1 MAKKKK
7 VTKKKPDVGLE
18 NLKSFANLGAKSKS
32 IGNIPTGHFQL
43 DFALHFGILPGT
55 KDFSEMKDYDPAK
68 PLGFPLGRVVEVFG
82 DEGSGKS
89 SICYKV
95 VGNAQKLG
103 YKCLW
108 IDAEQSFSEG
118 LAVVNNVDL
127 ENLYLSDDGAYAEAI
142 LDNILTAINSGIKVI
157 VIDSVAAMIPQDIGE
172 GDAGTVTMA
181 LLARK
186 MAANLPKI
194 VSAAGDNNALV
205 IFINQTR
212 EKPGISF
219 GNPETTPG
227 GKTLPFLASIRLRFS
242 KRNAADQ
249 SIFIEDPNEP
259 DGKLYIGQ
267 YSGLSIKKNRFAK
280 PLVDKNGKKMV
291 LSVPIYFEQYFP
303 DVDDIAFGAG
313 RSLQVITVRKGVFY
327 WDDIKE
333 EGKENFLEALKK
345 ADKLPKLI
353 EEVKESALEKDTIVP
368 PELLLFDPKKA
379 VPVRVQVESGGEE
392 EEFALTRI
400 GKSKKNKSKK
410 SKP

>member
-7 VTKKKPDVGLE
+7 VTKKNPDVGLE
-18 NLKSFANLGAKSKS
+18 NLKAFANLGAKSKS

-157 VIDSVAAMIPQDIGE
+157 VIDSVAAMIPKDIGE

-280 PLVDKNGKKMV
+280 PLVDKTGKKVV

-327 WDDIKE
+327 WDNIKE
-333 EGKENFLEALKK
+333 EGKENFLEMLKK
-345 ADKLPKLI
+345 ENKLPKLI
-353 EEVKESALEKDTIVP
+353 EEVKSSALEKNTIVP
-368 PELLLFDPKKA
+368 PELLLFDPDKA
-379 VPVRVQVESGGEE
+379 VPVRVKVDSVEGED
-392 EEFALTRI
+392 EEFAL
-400 GKSKKNKSKK
+400 KKLNRPKK
-410 SKP
+410 KKP